1 MSIFNQWPW
10 TNFNDYNLD
19 WVIKKVQSIEDH
31 ISELV
36 IDATS
41 DILDATLTDP
51 DKAAQAKVTGDRINL
66 NAGEILGLKNRMT
79 VAEGKI
85 NTDENNITD
94 LQGRMTD
101 AEGRLTTQYSTLLA
115 HDGRI
120 TTNANGIT
128 ALQGRMTTAENALTA
143 IDGRVDAL
151 EAAQPAVF
159 TFSVYYDTTS
169 LPDPFMACS
178 LQFSPNTLA
187 TLLANINSHKPIVA
201 DAEIQLGGIVRRSRI
216 ANLTTVASAG
226 VIHGV
231 EFDAGE
237 FHCKLMDTDTVGS
250 AYYKE
255 VVLEDTDTPGVGKYT
270 KGDYV
275 SIAYY
280 NPTIDLVI
288 GGVKYKP
295 LIIDSVS
302 SDPHTI
308 DIYYYDDPDPQ
319 QGMRH
324 FTVDDQGNVTFS

>member
-10 TNFNDYNLD
+10 TNFNEYNLD
-19 WVIKKVQSIEDH
+19 WVIKKVKYIEDH

-41 DILDATLTDP
+41 DMLDATLTDP
-51 DKAAQAKVTGDRINL
+51 TKAAQAKVTGDRINQ
-66 NAGEILGLKNRMT
+66 NSGEIVGLKNRMT

-94 LQGRMTD
+94 LQGRMTI
-101 AEGRLTTQYSTLLA
+101 AEGRLTSQYSTLLT
-115 HDGRI
+115 HDARI
-120 TTNANGIT
+120 TTNANDIT
-128 ALQGRMTTAENALTA
+128 ALQGRMTTAENNITA

-151 EAAQPAVF
+151 DAAQPLVF
-159 TFSVYYDTTS
+159 TFSVYRDTTS

-187 TLLANINSHKPIVA
+187 TLLAQINSHKPIVA
-201 DAEIQLGGIVRRSRI
+201 DAEIQLGGGLRRSRI

-237 FHCKLMDTDTVGS
+237 FHCKLMDTDPIGS
-250 AYYKE
+250 AYYRE
-255 VVLEDTDTPGVGKYT
+255 VVLENTATPGVGKYT
-270 KGDYV
+270 KGDYM

-280 NPTIDLVI
+280 NPTIDLIVN
-288 GGVKYKP
+288 GVTYKP
-295 LIIDSVS
+295 LIIDAVN

-308 DIYYYDDPDPQ
+308 NIYFYDDPDPQ